1 MPDLLTRTTTSL
13 TEYLLLPYDG
23 KRTEFVNGQIAN
35 VAEASPL
42 NVEIIKILQKLLDE
56 HIEEIRAELATYTG
70 VGIEIPRTDCD
81 NNVRDP
87 DVVVCDR
94 NQWRAMRH
102 LTKAIFC
109 EGNPPALA
117 IEVASPGD
125 TVRDTVDKRLEYA
138 LAKVPEYWIINPV
151 GGYVLVLTL
160 DIDTHYYRDIGE
172 YRGAELIQTIFSCPI
187 TVLRLTWNTMIKACF
202 QS

>member
-1 MPDLLTRTTTSL
+1 VPDLLTRKTSL

-23 KRTEFVNGQIAN
+23 KRTEFVNGQIVN
-35 VAEASPL
+35 MAEASPL
-42 NVEIIKILQKLLDE
+42 HVEIIKILQKLLDI

-70 VGIEIPRTDCD
+70 VGIEIPRTERD

-94 NQWRAMRH
+94 QQWKAMRH

-125 TVRDTVDKRLEYA
+125 
-138 LAKVPEYWIINPV
+138 
-151 GGYVLVLTL
+151 VLLLTL
-160 DIDTHYYRDIGE
+160 DEATDSYSEMGE
-172 YRGAELIQTIFSCPI
+172 YRGDEFISSALFPDLKVTATTLLNPP
-187 TVLRLTWNTMIKACF
+187 
-202 QS
+202 